1 MATNPLPLKWPRGF
15 WMTLYIENDEAADD
29 NDKDAHDIINI
40 NEWLFYADD
49 CFIHLDLL
57 DAVI

>member
-1 MATNPLPLKWPRGF
+1 MHLFFIFCNIK
-15 WMTLYIENDEAADD
+15 NDEAADD